1 MCPARRRAS
10 WRDTLL
16 KKLQGF
22 LQWFFLRMEAVGNRV
37 FGDRLN
43 PMYYLGATSYWMFWL
58 VVASGLYV
66 YVFYETGVDKTY
78 ASMESITHGQ
88 WWAGGIMRS
97 VHRYASDAMVLTMLL
112 HMTRHFAFDRYRSF
126 RAFSWV
132 TGVIVLWLVYVSGV
146 NGFMLPW
153 DKLAQFVVIGTT
165 EWLDS
170 LPVFN
175 GILTRNFITPEAITD
190 RLFSLLSFLHIG
202 IPLVVMLAL
211 WVHTQRVPRAAQ
223 IPPRRL
229 AYGLVA
235 MLLVLAL
242 VKPVV
247 SQAPADF
254 HTAPTT
260 LDFDWFYLT
269 VYPLIYAWD
278 PLKLW
283 IACAGVTVLLLA
295 MPWLPPARTG
305 KGQAYHLTAHP
316 GRQGAPVRAGET
328 LLDAGLRAGIAL
340 PYECRSGGCGVCK
353 ATMIGGQ
360 VEMSGYQ
367 PSALS
372 EEERRAGRILLCCAR
387 ALSDVEFEYEE
398 NAAARGTQVATY
410 EARVERLERLAHD
423 VMLVALRLPEGRRI
437 DFEAGQYLNV
447 VLEDGAR
454 RSYSFTT
461 PSGSTD
467 LVELHVRLMPGGRF
481 TTRVF
486 ESMKV
491 GDPVTFEG
499 PVGSFVL
506 HEPSDKPLIFVAG
519 ATGFAPV
526 KSLLEQAFRM
536 GIQRPLHLY
545 WGVRRRRDLY
555 LTELPQQWAR
565 EHPNFH
571 FVPVLS
577 EPAPEDEWTG
587 RIGLVHE
594 AILADFPDLSGFSV
608 YACGS
613 VRMVEA
619 ARPAFVA
626 QGLHEDACF
635 SDAFTPAGGAPKP

>member
-1 MCPARRRAS
+1 M
-10 WRDTLL
+10 L
-16 KKLQGF
+16 KRFQAL

-43 PMYYLGATSYWMFWL
+43 PMYYLGATSYWMFWI

-66 YVFYETGVDKTY
+66 YAFYETGIDKTY

-88 WWAGGIMRS
+88 WFAGGIMRS

-112 HMTRHFAFDRYRSF
+112 HMARHFAFDRYRGF

-132 TGVIVLWLVYVSGV
+132 TGVVVLWLVYASGV

-153 DKLAQFVVIGTT
+153 DTLAQFVVIGTT

-170 LPVFN
+170 LPVFR

-211 WVHTQRVPRAAQ
+211 WIHTQRVPRASQ

-229 AYGLVA
+229 AYGLVG
-235 MLLVLAL
+235 MLIVLAL

-254 HTAPTT
+254 NTVPTR

-269 VYPLIYAWD
+269 VFPLIYSWD

-283 IACAGVTVLLLA
+283 IACAGATVLMLA

-305 KGQAYHLTAHP
+305 RGQAYHLVAHP

-353 ATMIGGQ
+353 ATMIGGE

-372 EEERRAGRILLCCAR
+372 EDERRAGRILLCCAR

-398 NAAARGTQVATY
+398 DAAARGTQVATY
-410 EARVERLERLAHD
+410 EARVERLDRLAHD
-423 VMLVALRLPEGRRI
+423 VMLVALRLPEGRSI
-437 DFEAGQYLNV
+437 AFEAGQYLNI

-461 PSGSTD
+461 PSGATD

-481 TTRVF
+481 TTHVF

-491 GDPVTFEG
+491 GDPITFEG
-499 PVGSFVL
+499 PIGSFVL
-506 HEPSDKPLIFVAG
+506 HEPSEKPLIFVAG

-536 GIQRPLHLY
+536 GIERPLYLY
-545 WGVRRRRDLY
+545 WGVRRLRDLY
-555 LTELPQQWAR
+555 LTDLPRQWER
-565 EHPNFH
+565 EHRNFH

-577 EPAPEDEWTG
+577 EAAPEDDWSG
-587 RIGLVHE
+587 RNGLVHE
-594 AILADFPDLSGFSV
+594 AILADFPDLSGYSV

-626 QGLHEDACF
+626 QGLHEDACY
-635 SDAFTPAGGAPKP
+635 SDAFTPAAGAAPAATARP

>member
-1 MCPARRRAS
+1 M
-10 WRDTLL
+10 L
-16 KKLQGF
+16 KIVQGF

-43 PMYYLGATSYWMFWL
+43 PMYYLGATSYWMFWI

-78 ASMESITHGQ
+78 ASMEAITHGQ
-88 WWAGGIMRS
+88 WFAGGVMRS

-112 HMTRHFAFDRYRSF
+112 HMIRHFAFDRYRSF

-132 TGVIVLWLVYVSGV
+132 TGVIVLWLVYASGV

-165 EWLDS
+165 EWLDA

-175 GILTRNFITPEAITD
+175 GILTRNFITPDAITD

-211 WVHTQRVPRAAQ
+211 WVHTQRVPRASQ
-223 IPPRRL
+223 MPPRRL

-235 MLLVLAL
+235 MLLVLSL

-254 HTAPTT
+254 NTVPMR
-260 LDFDWFYLT
+260 LDVDWFYLT
-269 VYPLIYAWD
+269 VYPLIYSWD

-283 IACAGVTVLLLA
+283 ILCAGVTALLLA
-295 MPWLPPARTG
+295 LPWLPPARTG
-305 KGQAYHLTAHP
+305 TGRAYHLTAHP

-353 ATMIGGQ
+353 ATMIGGE

-372 EEERRAGRILLCCAR
+372 AEERRAGRILLCCAR
-387 ALSDVEFEYEE
+387 ALSDVEFEYEAD
-398 NAAARGTQVATY
+398 AAARGTQIDTY
-410 EARVERLERLAHD
+410 EAHVERLTPLAHD
-423 VMLVALRLPEGRRI
+423 VMLVALRLSEGRKI
-437 DFEAGQYLNV
+437 EFEAGQYVNV
-447 VLEDGAR
+447 VLDGGER

-461 PSGSTD
+461 PSGATE
-467 LVELHVRLMPGGRF
+467 LIELHVRLMPGGLF
-481 TTRVF
+481 TSRVF

-491 GDPVTFEG
+491 GDAITLEG
-499 PVGSFVL
+499 PIGSFVL
-506 HEPSDKPLIFVAG
+506 HEPSEKPLIFVAG

-526 KSLLEQAFRM
+526 KSLLEQAFQM
-536 GIQRPLHLY
+536 GIERPLYLY
-545 WGVRRRRDLY
+545 WGVRQRRDLY
-555 LTELPQQWAR
+555 LTELPERWAR

-577 EPAPEDEWTG
+577 DAAPEDAWHG
-587 RIGLVHE
+587 RTGLVHE
-594 AILADFPDLSGFSV
+594 AILADFPDLSGFAV

-619 ARPAFVA
+619 ARPAFVT
-626 QGLHEDACF
+626 QGLHENACY
-635 SDAFTPAGGAPKP
+635 SDAFTPAGGAPPGSAATT

>member
-1 MCPARRRAS
+1 M
-10 WRDTLL
+10 L
-16 KKLQGF
+16 KTVQGF
-22 LQWFFLRMEAVGNRV
+22 LQWFFLRMESVGNRV

-43 PMYYLGATSYWMFWL
+43 PMYYLGATSYWMFWI

-66 YVFYETGVDKTY
+66 YVFYETGIDKTY

-88 WWAGGIMRS
+88 WFAGGIMRS

-112 HMTRHFAFDRYRSF
+112 HMVRHFAFDRYRSF

-132 TGVIVLWLVYVSGV
+132 TGVVVLWLVYASGV

-223 IPPRRL
+223 MPPRRI
-229 AYGLVA
+229 AYGLLA
-235 MLLVLAL
+235 MLLVLSL

-269 VYPLIYAWD
+269 VFPLIYAWD
-278 PLKLW
+278 PLELW

-295 MPWLPPARTG
+295 MPWLPPARAG
-305 KGQAYHLTAHP
+305 KGQTYHLTAHP
-316 GRQGAPVRAGET
+316 GRQVAPVRPGET
-328 LLDAGLRAGIAL
+328 LLDAGLRASIAL

-353 ATMIGGQ
+353 ATMIGGE

-398 NAAARGTQVATY
+398 NAAARGTRVDTY

-423 VMLVALRLPEGRRI
+423 VMLVGLRLPEGRRI

-481 TTRVF
+481 TTHVF
-486 ESMKV
+486 ETMKV
-491 GDPVTFEG
+491 GDRLTFEG

-536 GIQRPLHLY
+536 GIERPLYLY

-577 EPAPEDEWTG
+577 DAAPEDEWAG
-587 RIGLVHE
+587 RTGLVHE

-626 QGLHEDACF
+626 QGLHEDACY
-635 SDAFTPAGGAPKP
+635 SDAFTPAGGATPKQ

>member
-1 MCPARRRAS
+1 M
-10 WRDTLL
+10 L
-16 KKLQGF
+16 KRLQGF

-43 PMYYLGATSYWMFWL
+43 PMYYLGATSYWMFWI

-112 HMTRHFAFDRYRSF
+112 HLVRHFAFDRYRSF

-132 TGVIVLWLVYVSGV
+132 TGVIVLWLVYASGV

-223 IPPRRL
+223 MPPRPL
-229 AYGLVA
+229 AWGLLA
-235 MLLVLAL
+235 MLLVLSLA
-242 VKPVV
+242 KPVV

-254 HTAPTT
+254 GTVPTT
-260 LDFDWFYLT
+260 LEFDWFYLT

-283 IACAGVTVLLLA
+283 LACAGVTVLLLA

-305 KGQAYHLTAHP
+305 RGQTYHLTAHP
-316 GRQGAPVRAGET
+316 GRQSAPVRPGET
-328 LLDAGLRAGIAL
+328 LLDAGLRASIAL

-372 EEERRAGRILLCCAR
+372 DEERSAGRILLCCAR

-398 NAAARGTQVATY
+398 NAAARGTEVAAY

-423 VMLVALRLPEGRRI
+423 VMLLALRLPEGRRI
-437 DFEAGQYLNV
+437 EFEAGQYLNV

-467 LVELHVRLMPGGRF
+467 LVELHVRRMPGGRF

-491 GDPVTFEG
+491 GDPIAFEG

-545 WGVRRRRDLY
+545 WGVRQRRDLY

-577 EPAPEDEWTG
+577 DAPAEDEWSG
-587 RIGLVHE
+587 RTGLVHE

-626 QGLHEDACF
+626 QGLHEGACY
-635 SDAFTPAGGAPKP
+635 SDAFIPAGGAAKA